1 MDGLKAGHPDNVGTM
16 DKISPEPFSIEPV
29 GERCVLIRLGEGID
43 LPTSQKAHAVT
54 EFLKSGSL
62 PGLIEVVPAFNS
74 VAVHF
79 NPMAYALSDGLPTA
93 QVSTQLKKLLATDL
107 PARAR
112 SGRLVEI
119 PACYGGDFGPDL
131 QEVAE
136 RCGLTVEET
145 IALHSERPMT
155 LYVYFFAPGN
165 PFFGPLHPDL
175 RLGRRASPRTRVEA
189 GSVGIANGL
198 STVYASA
205 SPGGWNIIARTPWTF
220 FDLLQDPPVRL
231 QLGDEVRF
239 KPISP
244 KEYEQMLEARA

>member
-1 MDGLKAGHPDNVGTM
+1 ME
-16 DKISPEPFSIEPV
+16 KISPEPFSIEPV

-43 LPTSQKAHAVT
+43 LATSQKTHAVT
-54 EFLKSGSL
+54 EFLQTNPL

-74 VAVHF
+74 VAVLF
-79 NPMAYALSDGLPTA
+79 NPMAYAMGDGLPTA
-93 QVSTQLKKLLATDL
+93 QVTKQLMQLLVADL
-107 PARAR
+107 PAQAG

-119 PACYGGDFGPDL
+119 PACYGGEFGPDL
-131 QEVAE
+131 EEVAE
-136 RCGLTVEET
+136 RCGLTVEQA

-155 LYVYFFAPGN
+155 LYTYFFAPGN

-175 RLGRRASPRTRVEA
+175 SVGRRASPRTRLEA

-220 FDLLQDPPVRL
+220 FDLHQDPPVRL
-231 QLGDEVRF
+231 QLGDQIKF
-239 KPISP
+239 KPIAP
-244 KEYEQMLEARA
+244 TEFQQMEEGRA